1 MNNSYLKTVCNFVP
15 YFPLFEYACCVYVC
29 SFYLC
34 TVFTTQKSLIRG
46 LPMWSS
52 SEDLVLPMQGAQF
65 PSLVSEL

>member
-29 SFYLC
+29 YFYLC